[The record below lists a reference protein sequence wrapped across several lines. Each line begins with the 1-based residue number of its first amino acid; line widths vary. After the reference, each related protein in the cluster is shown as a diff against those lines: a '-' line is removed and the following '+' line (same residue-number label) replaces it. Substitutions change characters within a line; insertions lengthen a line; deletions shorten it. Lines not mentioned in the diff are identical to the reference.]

1 MRVFYA
7 FKKNRKAWKYKK
19 WEKST
24 NIRYLNYAEIIK
36 FILENMQNI
45 IFHFLFLSI
54 QIHIKAH
61 FCINIKNIYLTFCWY
76 YGHD

>member
-1 MRVFYA
+1 MHL
-7 FKKNRKAWKYKK
+7 KKIEKRENTIK

-45 IFHFLFLSI
+45 MFHFFFLSI

-61 FCINIKNIYLTFCWY
+61 FCINIKSIYLTFCWY

>member
-1 MRVFYA
+1 MHL
-7 FKKNRKAWKYKK
+7 KKIEKRENTIK

-45 IFHFLFLSI
+45 IFHFFFS
-54 QIHIKAH
+54 
-61 FCINIKNIYLTFCWY
+61 FNSNSY
-76 YGHD
+76 